1 MYTFIHEEPKREY
14 VHGWPTTHHTKKIEF
29 TVEDDS
35 GLEELCDAFE
45 HFLKACG
52 YEFDGNID
60 IVPEHGFEDTV
71 RNSIDDATPEEWN
84 QAYKNVKVTYK

>member
-14 VHGWPTTHHTKKIEF
+14 VHGFSTTHHTKKIEF

-35 GLEELCDAFE
+35 DLEEMCDAFE

-52 YEFDGNID
+52 YHFDGNVD
-60 IVPEHGFEDTV
+60 IVPEHSFDETV
-71 RNSIDDATPEEWN
+71 RNSIDYASPEEWN
-84 QAYKNVKVTYK
+84 QAYKSVKVTYK